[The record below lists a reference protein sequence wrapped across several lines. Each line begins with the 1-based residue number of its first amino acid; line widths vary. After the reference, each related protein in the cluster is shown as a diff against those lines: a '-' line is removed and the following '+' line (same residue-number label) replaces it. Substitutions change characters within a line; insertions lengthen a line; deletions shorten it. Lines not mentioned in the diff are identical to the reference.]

1 MNEYDDLPRSEFA
14 FPGPLRDRLV
24 CAILDGSKTSTTS
37 TAVEYEIKNE
47 SLPQIGARQVVVDS
61 ASKAVAVIETT
72 AVHHVRL
79 ADVPWEHACD
89 EGEEYVSVAEWRAG
103 HERFWHS
110 EEMRNFLRDPSFA
123 VNDDTMVALER
134 FRVIKLL

>member
-79 ADVPWEHACD
+79 ADVPWGMRATRVRNMCRLPN
-89 EGEEYVSVAEWRAG
+89 GELDTSGSGTARRCG
-103 HERFWHS
+103 I
-110 EEMRNFLRDPSFA
+110 SFE
-123 VNDDTMVALER
+123 TRRSL
-134 FRVIKLL
+134 